1 MTGLYCSKDHRR
13 KDVRTAPLFGLDFA
27 EINDGGLTLHVF
39 FLGRAPQQL
48 QTANVQIT
56 GGRRIRD
63 LKVTSI
69 RVHRQQDTSLDD
81 WLEVKVD
88 RTGDFSNYTL
98 RLVKLDDQ
106 GQPTSD
112 SMDGFD
118 PLFDAVQVNFKAGC
132 PTDLDC
138 KQPAVCPPPART
150 QPDIN
155 YLAKDFASFRQLI
168 LDRLALTIPNWAET
182 HLPDIGIMLV
192 EVLAYVADYLSY
204 YQDAVATEAYLR
216 TARQRISVRRHVRLI
231 DYQLHEGC
239 NARAWITVWTDT
251 DGSLDP
257 TQVYF
262 TTALPG
268 APNQRVFQVADL
280 TRVPSSSYEVYQPLV
295 ADPTQKIQVFQAH
308 SEIHFYTWGDT
319 ECCLPTGATSATLAD
334 SWKVPGQQRA
344 LNLHVDDV
352 LIFEEVL
359 GPNSGNAA
367 DADPAQRQV
376 VHLTKVTQSTD
387 PLYHAGDFPQPVV
400 EIEWCNQDALTFP
413 LCISSRMPAP
423 DCGTLQNVSVARGN
437 VILVD
442 HGANVTEPLGTVP
455 TGSSVDHCACDCT
468 PPYDETIPATLC
480 PMLTGTP
487 ITYAEPLPPCGC
499 TAIFTEQ
506 DPRQAVPQGTLT
518 SVETTPLGD
527 QITTVWTPLYDL
539 LESGPNDPNFVV
551 EIDDNGNGHI
561 RFGDGILGQMPD
573 AGTVFTA
580 SYRLGN
586 GTAGNVGAETITCIV
601 FRQVT
606 GNPGKL
612 QPRNPLA
619 ATGGTDPEP
628 VEEVKM
634 FAPGSIHKTLERAI
648 TAGDYAALT
657 SDNARRLA
665 ERITLMREGLAVS
678 KPLPV
683 PHAER
688 DKEEEES
695 GDEPAIGPAI
705 CKAPFQTLQGA
716 KARVRWT
723 GGWNQ
728 VFVAVDPT
736 GSEQVSSELLSEID
750 AYLEPYRRI
759 GQDLQVEAA
768 QYVGLDL
775 ALKICVLP
783 DYLRGHVEAALLDVF
798 SNRLLPDGSKG
809 FFHPDNLT
817 FGGSVYASQIVA
829 AAQAVAGVQNVV
841 LKRLER
847 YEVGEPPLGVESAAE
862 ELPPAGMLTLG
873 PFEIA
878 RLDNDPNFPEHGRL
892 TLDLRG
898 GR

>member
-1 MTGLYCSKDHRR
+1 MTGVYCSKDHRR
-13 KDVRTAPLFGLDFA
+13 KDVRTAPLFGLDYA
-27 EINDGGLTLHVF
+27 EVNDGGLTLHVF
-39 FLGRAPQQL
+39 FLGRAPQHVH
-48 QTANVQIT
+48 TANVQIT
-56 GGRRIRD
+56 GGRRIRN
-63 LKVTSI
+63 LKVTSV

-88 RTGDFSNYTL
+88 RAGDFSNYEL
-98 RLVKLDDQ
+98 RLVKLDDH
-106 GQPTSD
+106 GQPTRD
-112 SMDGFD
+112 PMDGFD
-118 PLFDAVQVNFKAGC
+118 PLFDAVLVNFKVGC

-168 LDRLALTIPNWAET
+168 LDRLALTIPAWTET

-204 YQDAVATEAYLR
+204 YQDAVATEAYLG

-231 DYQLHEGC
+231 DYQIHEGC

-251 DGSLDP
+251 DGPLDP

-268 APNQRVFQVADL
+268 TPNQRVFQAADL
-280 TRVPSSSYEVYQPLV
+280 ARVPASSYETYKPLV
-295 ADPTQKIQVFQAH
+295 ADPTQKIQIYQAH
-308 SEIHFYTWGDT
+308 SEIHFYTWGDS
-319 ECCLPTGATSATLAD
+319 ECCLPMGATSATVTDL
-334 SWKVPGQQRA
+334 WKVPGQQRA
-344 LNLHVDDV
+344 LNLQPGDV

-359 GPNSGNAA
+359 GPDTGNAA
-367 DADPAQRQV
+367 DADPTHRQV
-376 VHLTKVTQSTD
+376 VRLTKVTQSTD
-387 PLYHAGDFPQPVV
+387 PLYHVGDFPQPVV
-400 EIEWCNQDALTFP
+400 EIEWCNQDALAFP

-423 DCGTLQNVSVARGN
+423 DCGTLPNVSVARGN

-442 HGANVTEPLGTVP
+442 HGASVSESLGTVAA
-455 TGSSVDHCACDCT
+455 GSTVEHCACDCT
-468 PPYDETIPATLC
+468 PKHDETIASPFC
-480 PMLTGTP
+480 PVLTGTP
-487 ITYAEPLPPCGC
+487 ITHAEKLPPCGC

-506 DPRQAVPQGTLT
+506 DPRQALPQVTLT
-518 SVETTPLGD
+518 GQQTTPSAGV
-527 QITTVWTPLYDL
+527 ISTEWTPVYDL
-539 LESGPNDPNFVV
+539 LESGPNDANFVL
-551 EIDDNGNGHI
+551 EIDDNGRGHI
-561 RFGDGILGQMPD
+561 RFGDGVLGQMPD
-573 AGTVFTA
+573 AGAVFTA
-580 SYRLGN
+580 NYRVGN
-586 GTAGNVGAETITCIV
+586 GAAGNVGAETITCIV
-601 FRQVT
+601 FLQVT

-628 VEEVKM
+628 VNEVKM

-648 TAGDYAALT
+648 TADDYAALA

-665 ERITLMREGLAVS
+665 ERITLMRAGLADT

-683 PHAER
+683 PAADR
-688 DKEEEES
+688 DKEEEEPGRGPS
-695 GDEPAIGPAI
+695 IGPAI
-705 CKAPFQTLQGA
+705 CKAPFRSLQN
-716 KARVRWT
+716 ARARIRWT

-728 VFVAVDPT
+728 VFVALDPT
-736 GSEQVSSELLSEID
+736 GTEQVDDELLSEIG

-759 GQDLQVEAA
+759 GQDLEVQAA
-768 QYVGLDL
+768 EYVGLDL

-783 DYLRGHVEAALLDVF
+783 DYLRGHVEAALLDAL
-798 SNRLLPDGSKG
+798 SNRVLPDGSKG

-817 FGGSVYASQIVA
+817 FGGSVYASQIIA
-829 AAQAVAGVQNVV
+829 TAQAVTGVQNVV

-847 YEVGEPPLGVESAAE
+847 YEVGEPPIGVESAAE
-862 ELPPAGMLTLG
+862 ELPPAGVLTLG

-878 RLDNDPNFPEHGRL
+878 RLDNDPNYPEHGRL